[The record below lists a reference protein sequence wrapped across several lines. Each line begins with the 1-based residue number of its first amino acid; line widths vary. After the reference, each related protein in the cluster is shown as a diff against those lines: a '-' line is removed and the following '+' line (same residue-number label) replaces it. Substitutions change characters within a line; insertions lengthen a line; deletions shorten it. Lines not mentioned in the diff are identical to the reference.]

1 MPGGKIQSSGGT
13 EKDMRTLHTLRIAAK
28 AALLVALCGHATA
41 CSTTSADYFARMDAK
56 GHGLIDRQRWEDAL
70 KLTRTA
76 LSNCDRTDWC
86 AKDARYQASFYTTIG
101 EAEEHLDRRD
111 LAIQNYRKAFYAY
124 PLFFTENYFRLLR
137 DTGQYRLLRREID
150 VKLASNESAYRSA
163 TAVWLNESQACGG
176 KMLAGNYRWSLRPGG
191 GRTRLSGKAVVAQSG
206 CVVSAEIVL
215 PEPNFAGGL
224 LHLRGDAGT
233 RNVSLLFG
241 PPCLST
247 DRGDISV
254 EKNGFAVKADRAA
267 AAPDCLKGSYVIE
280 FVRD

>member
-1 MPGGKIQSSGGT
+1 MK
-13 EKDMRTLHTLRIAAK
+13 TLDTFRIAAE
-28 AALLVALCGHATA
+28 AALLVALCWLGTA
-41 CSTTSADYFARMDAK
+41 CSTTSAEYFARMDAR
-56 GHGLIDRQRWEDAL
+56 GHALIDRQRWEDAL

-86 AKDARYQASFYTTIG
+86 AKDPRYQASFYTTIG
-101 EAEEHLDRRD
+101 QAEEHLDRRD

-150 VKLASNESAYRSA
+150 VKLASNETAYRNA
-163 TAVWLNESQACGG
+163 TAVWLNESPACGG
-176 KMLAGNYRWSLRPGG
+176 KIAGNYRWSLRPGG
-191 GRTRLSGKAVVAQSG
+191 GSPRLSGKAVVAQSG

-215 PEPNFAGGL
+215 PEPGVAGAL

-233 RNVSLLFG
+233 HNVSLLFG

-247 DRGDISV
+247 DRGDLSV
-254 EKNGFAVKADRAA
+254 SKNGFAVKADRPAA
-267 AAPDCLKGSYVIE
+267 GPDCLKGPYVIE